1 MKVSVAEA
9 RNKLPKLTKAV
20 EDGESVT
27 IYRHGTPVVDIV
39 RTTKAGP
46 EKPRFGTLKG
56 KVTELDS
63 DWWKPMTDD
72 EVEPSSMA
80 ADACG
85 SSSTVAFIVDRQI
98 IAQAV
103 GETSRS

>member
-9 RNKLPKLTKAV
+9 KNTLPKLIKAV

-39 RTTKAGP
+39 RTTKP
-46 EKPRFGTLKG
+46 DSQKPKFGTLKG
-56 KVTELDS
+56 KVAAHDP

-72 EVEPSSMA
+72 EVEA
-80 ADACG
+80 LLDG
-85 SSSTVAFIVDRQI
+85 R
-98 IAQAV
+98 
-103 GETSRS
+103 